1 MVDGRF
7 YGLASQCNRPKN
19 GSQIRS
25 RKPAVGNKL
34 PAISFVT
41 GTGPMVR
48 SSSEGF
54 DQWAFAIDQRRRA
67 LLGKMDMLKG
77 RSVRSAGNALTT
89 LLCSA
94 SAASVTCCYVHEILQ
109 WGSHASI
116 PGEGCTGLARRRSRR
131 AHSLSPN
138 PGRAASPICP
148 DLIYDRHNPNYDKP
162 VAALFD

>member
-7 YGLASQCNRPKN
+7 YGLASQRIRPQI
-19 GSQIRS
+19 GLQIRS
-25 RKPAVGNKL
+25 REPAAGNKL

-41 GTGPMVR
+41 GTGPMVW

-54 DQWAFAIDQRRRA
+54 DQWAFAIDRRRRA
-67 LLGKMDMLKG
+67 LLEKMDMLKG

-94 SAASVTCCYVHEILQ
+94 APPPSPTAIVHEISQ
-109 WGSHASI
+109 WDPHASI

-148 DLIYDRHNPNYDKP
+148 DLIYDRHTEQTVTINT
-162 VAALFD
+162 